1 MDRRTFIKLMGGLA
15 SIPVL
20 GKFAKPAAKVAQVSK
35 VASTAGKLT
44 ETQSILP
51 DLISVVMKKGK
62 EIDSGIPNAIA
73 KEYKGVRVYESP
85 DEINV
90 EFMTDKGNGAFASVK
105 KADYIVDEKTGK
117 SVYKPPEYEEGQ
129 QVYRAYGPDD
139 YSKDVEFEIMDSVSG
154 LKKIAQE
161 GKTSKG
167 IETLTESVNKMR
179 QSKADGGRVGLQAG
193 GPPIY
198 QTTDPKEAVKE
209 IIRQTPFLGGAPDVF
224 PIYADE
230 NSAISFN
237 VGRPGLD
244 PFQFGISGS
253 GKYFGDIEVGVGNQG
268 IGAYHSAQTPIPGVT
283 SQISYNEESGPR
295 LDLMYQKRFANGGLT
310 DTIPPEKG
318 PMSQGI
324 ESLFQ
329 TR

>member
-1 MDRRTFIKLMGGLA
+1 MGGIAALPA
-15 SIPVL
+15 V
-20 GKFAKPAAKVAQVSK
+20 GKFASAPKKVSAVKKGIESVEK
-35 VASTAGKLT
+35 MT
-44 ETQSILP
+44 EAQSILP
-51 DLISVVMKKGK
+51 DLISVVMRKGK
-62 EIDSGIPNAIA
+62 EIDSGIPNAVA

-85 DEINV
+85 NEINV
-90 EFMTDKGNGAFASVK
+90 EFRTDTENPAFASVK
-105 KADYIVDEKTGK
+105 KADYVVDEKTGK
-117 SVYKPPEYEEGQ
+117 ATYVPPDYEEGQ

-139 YSKDVEFEIMDSVSG
+139 YSKDFEFEIIDSISDV
-154 LKKIAQE
+154 KKIAME
-161 GKTSKG
+161 GKTQINKVRSRVKKSGGG
-167 IETLTESVNKMR
+167 I
-179 QSKADGGRVGLQAG
+179 AG
-193 GPPIY
+193 SPPVY
-198 QTTDPKEAVKE
+198 QTNDPKEAIKE

-244 PFQFGISGS
+244 PFQFGISGA

-295 LDLMYQKRFANGGLT
+295 LDLMYQKRFAQGGVASG
-310 DTIPPEKG
+310 PPPKRG
-318 PMSQGI
+318 PMPQGL
-324 ESLFQ
+324 ETLFQ